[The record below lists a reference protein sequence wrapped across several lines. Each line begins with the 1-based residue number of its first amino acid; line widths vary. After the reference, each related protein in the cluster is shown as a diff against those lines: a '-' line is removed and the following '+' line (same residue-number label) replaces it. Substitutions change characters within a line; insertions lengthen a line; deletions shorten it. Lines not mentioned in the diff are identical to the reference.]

1 MGNYHEYSRD
11 RVDQLNAELRRRS
24 ERMMLEGLS
33 RQVEALEARI
43 TDLLA
48 ELERVQRELGN
59 RNVRQVNDT
68 GPH

>member
-1 MGNYHEYSRD
+1 
-11 RVDQLNAELRRRS
+11 
-24 ERMMLEGLS
+24 MMLEGLS

-59 RNVRQVNDT
+59 RNV
-68 GPH
+68 

>member
-1 MGNYHEYSRD
+1 MGNYHEYTRD

-59 RNVRQVNDT
+59 RNV
-68 GPH
+68 

>member
-1 MGNYHEYSRD
+1 MGNYHEYTRD

-24 ERMMLEGLS
+24 ERMVLEGLS

-59 RNVRQVNDT
+59 RNV
-68 GPH
+68 

>member
-24 ERMMLEGLS
+24 ERLMLAALVK
-33 RQVEALEARI
+33 QVETLEARI

-59 RNVRQVNDT
+59 RNV
-68 GPH
+68 

>member
-59 RNVRQVNDT
+59 RNV
-68 GPH
+68 